1 MTEKFSIERL
11 GTEDL
16 GEMRELNQLFGSCF
30 EDPDTYGG
38 EPPSDVYLRDW
49 LALPT
54 VIALVARRD
63 GQVIGGLV
71 AYVLQKFERARSE
84 IYIYDLA
91 VNPESR
97 RQGVATALIERV
109 SDITCQTGAWVTF
122 VQADY
127 EDSPAVALYEKLGL
141 REEATSS
148 LVSQSVPHEPRG
160 NPWWPASGA
169 EGTAAVT

>member
-11 GTEDL
+11 GGEDL
-16 GEMRELNQLFGSCF
+16 GEMRALNQLFGACF
-30 EDPDTYGG
+30 DDPDTYGG
-38 EPPSDVYLRDW
+38 APPSDAYLRDW

-71 AYVLQKFERARSE
+71 AYVLQKFERTRSE

-91 VNPESR
+91 VCAESR
-97 RQGVATALIERV
+97 RRGVATALIDHV
-109 SDITCQTGAWVTF
+109 SDIARQSGAWVTF

-127 EDSPAVALYEKLGL
+127 EDAPAVALYEKLGL
-141 REEATSS
+141 REEV
-148 LVSQSVPHEPRG
+148 LHFDIPPQGKNGR
-160 NPWWPASGA
+160 
-169 EGTAAVT
+169 

>member
-16 GEMRELNQLFGSCF
+16 GEMRALNQLFGSCF

-38 EPPSDVYLRDW
+38 APPSDAYLRDW

-84 IYIYDLA
+84 VYIYDLA
-91 VNPESR
+91 VSPESR
-97 RQGVATALIERV
+97 RQGVATALIEHV
-109 SDITCQTGAWVTF
+109 SDIARQTGAWVTF

-127 EDSPAVALYEKLGL
+127 EDAPAVALYEKLGL
-141 REEATSS
+141 REEVLHFDIPPQGKSS
-148 LVSQSVPHEPRG
+148 R
-160 NPWWPASGA
+160 
-169 EGTAAVT
+169 

>member
-11 GTEDL
+11 GGEDL
-16 GEMRELNQLFGSCF
+16 SKMRALNQLFGACF

-38 EPPSDVYLRDW
+38 APPSDAYLREW

-84 IYIYDLA
+84 LYIYDLA
-91 VNPESR
+91 VSPESR

-109 SDITCQTGAWVTF
+109 SDFARQTGAWVTF

-127 EDSPAVALYEKLGL
+127 EDAPAVAFYEKLGL
-141 REEATSS
+141 REEVLHFDIPPQGKSS
-148 LVSQSVPHEPRG
+148 L
-160 NPWWPASGA
+160 
-169 EGTAAVT
+169 